1 MSANAPPGSEHR
13 RRPPRKR
20 DKARKLGSPPKGE
33 TWCWLT
39 KSMLTSPAWREL
51 LKHRVAHL
59 IVERIILEYLE
70 HAGQDNG
77 RLIVTYEEFAEEC
90 AVRRRSI
97 SEGIDIAEALGFLI
111 VHRGRKSAKDRRHP
125 NRYGLTFYHLYEE
138 FGANDWDR
146 IKTAAQAQ
154 AIVERVKARRAAEAA
169 QRKAEREAAPSLVPD
184 ADEGGGQDAATA
196 EAV

>member
-13 RRPPRKR
+13 RKPPRKR
-20 DKARKLGSPPKGE
+20 DKARKLGSPPKAE
-33 TWCWLT
+33 SWCWLT
-39 KSMLTSPAWREL
+39 KTMLTSPAWREL

-77 RLIVTYEEFAEEC
+77 RLIVTYEEFAEDC

-125 NRYGLTFYHLYEE
+125 NRYGLTFYPIYEE
-138 FGANDWDR
+138 FESNNWAR
-146 IKTAAQAQ
+146 IKTRAEAES
-154 AIVERVKARRAAEAA
+154 IVARVKAKRGERPSPSIVPGKGEGYVAEKEAIRAGT
-169 QRKAEREAAPSLVPD
+169 SGD
-184 ADEGGGQDAATA
+184 
-196 EAV
+196 